1 MGHQTTPGA
10 GPSAT
15 LAGSLTPTQMDLVIR
30 QLPVQV
36 SVVDED
42 GVLVYWH
49 GDLFADC
56 ELRHIGAHVDA
67 SHNEHSRQTI
77 ARMEAAFR
85 DGARDEAVFRRIE
98 EGRLILVRYAP
109 LRDAGGAYRGMME
122 TMQDITEIVGLE
134 GAKLTLDW
142 D

>member
-10 GPSAT
+10 GPSAS
-15 LAGSLTPTQMDLVIR
+15 LAGSLTPDQMDLVIR
-30 QLPVQV
+30 HLPVQV
-36 SVVDED
+36 SMVDED
-42 GVLVYWH
+42 GTLVYWH
-49 GDLFADC
+49 GDLFDGC
-56 ELRHIGAHVDA
+56 ELRHAGVHIDQ

-85 DGARDEAVFRRIE
+85 DGGRDEAVFRRIE

-109 LRDAGGAYRGMME
+109 LRDADGAYRGMME